1 MSWFVRRALVSSACL
16 ATLSLGA
23 CGDDVSVV
31 APPPEP
37 AIKSV
42 VVSPGGAAIRV
53 GETLVMVAFVNA
65 DSGAVR
71 TVRWSS
77 ADPRRASVTANG
89 IVTGISEGIAV
100 ITATSTVRA
109 EVQASATI
117 TVLPGPTVRQV
128 AIVPATLSLRV
139 GETSPLVPVVAADSG
154 ADRTVIWS
162 SVDPSRVSVSSTGV
176 ITALAEGTAV
186 ITATSRARPD
196 IAASAAVTVVP
207 AAGVRSVAVT
217 PQGLELLLGQQQALA
232 VTVDADPGVARTVTY
247 STNDAS
253 IATVSGAGVVTG
265 VGAGTATIT
274 VAATA
279 DPRVAATVVATVK
292 PPTAPTVSIQSVT
305 QGGTSLPVNLAGAAG
320 QLDVS
325 INVAAGTDP
334 LQRLDLVISQNGR
347 DSVVASQVYAASLAA
362 RTSLAR
368 TSLAPRLTSSGDSA
382 HDLARH
388 VAALQHAAALVTSSV
403 VLSFRSN
410 MYDAATGTVAFRN
423 GPATIRAVARSV
435 AGSAGAGPTATNSV
449 AVTLDN
455 RDGFHV
461 SMRPLAS
468 TGIANATDANGL
480 RWVQAG
486 QGLEVTTIP
495 VSFSA
500 RGVGSRILSYPGN
513 APVATL
519 FSTKAG
525 IAVDTIL
532 LPSYSAPTAG
542 PSYAAGELPA
552 IIASDLNANQ
562 LLLTGTPG
570 TEGAGIL
577 NLAPRLVAG
586 SAVLGLRIDN
596 APPPAGATFTLSTA
610 TGNSNNW
617 VNGAYEFSSGLTGIA
632 GDLGVGL
639 PGANAGAT
647 AASVQA
653 TYRVTGGALT
663 DTAVVRLGS
672 DLSATDSHLAYS
684 AEARY
689 GDRLG
694 NARSVALTASGPV
707 HPLSTFGVDVLPP
720 ITRLLTT
727 APAGQV
733 VASNQAVYTTLV
745 SGGSTLAF
753 GVEAIDDRAGFGAT
767 PVLASIRLLA
777 QPNPIGGNTGTTTC
791 VLGTLANGTCTAT
804 PTAFEVAAL
813 PDAYRR
819 LSVPVDAGTGSEGY
833 YTYSVSVRDQAGNE
847 SAPLTRAVL
856 YDQGTGG
863 SAPLVS
869 TVTIPAPMR
878 GNQPVTFLPSAVD
891 NVELYRASLFVSYP
905 NLPTATSIGYEAP
918 STTPPSNGAVAI
930 GTLFDPFLTSP
941 VTDGN
946 VFTIAQF
953 IRALEVVDGADAPQ
967 PYNAATVKPDGVN
980 VIVHDAPDLAPATV
994 ASNVPIFGSFV
1005 ESPSTPTP
1013 GFAALTG
1020 LQQLLKWRRTPAGAN
1035 PLRFEAVGPSG
1046 QTRSPFARVILLQL
1060 ITPAN
1065 CAGCGLAPNASYWR
1079 VVNETTSVTGLDNG
1093 IERLWRY
1100 DFGSRTS
1107 GQSYIAVG
1115 VTGEGDAIAS
1125 QVVVP

>member
-37 AIKSV
+37 AITSV

-292 PPTAPTVSIQSVT
+292 PPTAPAVSIRSVT

-368 TSLAPRLTSSGDSA
+368 TSLAPRLTSPGDSA

-388 VAALQHAAALVTSSV
+388 VAALRHAVALVTSPV

-495 VSFSA
+495 VSYSA

-513 APVATL
+513 APVAHALLHQGGHCGRHDPPAQLLGAHRGAQLRGRRT
-519 FSTKAG
+519 AG
-525 IAVDTIL
+525 NRRQRPERQPVAADGHTRHRRCRDPQPRTEARRRQRRAGAAHRQCAAAGWRDVHAVDRDGQQQQLGERGLRVL
-532 LPSYSAPTAG
+532 LG
-542 PSYAAGELPA
+542 PDRHRGRPRRGAARCERRGHGGERPGD
-552 IIASDLNANQ
+552 ISRDRG
-562 LLLTGTPG
+562 GTHRHGGGPVG
-570 TEGAGIL
+570 LRSFGDR
-577 NLAPRLVAG
+577 LAPRL
-586 SAVLGLRIDN
+586 LGGGPLRRSPGQRPN
-596 APPPAGATFTLSTA
+596 RGAHRVRARAPA
-610 TGNSNNW
+610 
-617 VNGAYEFSSGLTGIA
+617 
-632 GDLGVGL
+632 
-639 PGANAGAT
+639 
-647 AASVQA
+647 
-653 TYRVTGGALT
+653 
-663 DTAVVRLGS
+663 
-672 DLSATDSHLAYS
+672 
-684 AEARY
+684 
-689 GDRLG
+689 
-694 NARSVALTASGPV
+694 
-707 HPLSTFGVDVLPP
+707 VDVWC
-720 ITRLLTT
+720 RRVAADH
-727 APAGQV
+727 APAH
-733 VASNQAVYTTLV
+733 
-745 SGGSTLAF
+745 
-753 GVEAIDDRAGFGAT
+753 DRAGRTGRRQQ
-767 PVLASIRLLA
+767 SGRLHHA
-777 QPNPIGGNTGTTTC
+777 P
-791 VLGTLANGTCTAT
+791 LGR
-804 PTAFEVAAL
+804 F
-813 PDAYRR
+813 
-819 LSVPVDAGTGSEGY
+819 DAG
-833 YTYSVSVRDQAGNE
+833 
-847 SAPLTRAVL
+847 L
-856 YDQGTGG
+856 
-863 SAPLVS
+863 
-869 TVTIPAPMR
+869 
-878 GNQPVTFLPSAVD
+878 
-891 NVELYRASLFVSYP
+891 
-905 NLPTATSIGYEAP
+905 
-918 STTPPSNGAVAI
+918 
-930 GTLFDPFLTSP
+930 
-941 VTDGN
+941 
-946 VFTIAQF
+946 
-953 IRALEVVDGADAPQ
+953 
-967 PYNAATVKPDGVN
+967 
-980 VIVHDAPDLAPATV
+980 
-994 ASNVPIFGSFV
+994 
-1005 ESPSTPTP
+1005 
-1013 GFAALTG
+1013 
-1020 LQQLLKWRRTPAGAN
+1020 WRR
-1035 PLRFEAVGPSG
+1035 S
-1046 QTRSPFARVILLQL
+1046 
-1060 ITPAN
+1060 
-1065 CAGCGLAPNASYWR
+1065 
-1079 VVNETTSVTGLDNG
+1079 D
-1093 IERLWRY
+1093 
-1100 DFGSRTS
+1100 
-1107 GQSYIAVG
+1107 
-1115 VTGEGDAIAS
+1115 
-1125 QVVVP
+1125 